1 MPTTPR
7 GQGKEPPDDG
17 GIGGSADLAE
27 LEELCRRADAEWQ
40 KVVEW
45 LPEQEAE
52 LEKLLAGST
61 GGSWRG
67 FWPESLPDVASD
79 VSAVGRDLVG
89 RT

>member
-52 LEKLLAGST
+52 LEKLLAGIDW
-61 GGSWRG
+61 GELERLLAG
-67 FWPESLPDVASD
+67 ESA
-79 VSAVGRDLVG
+79 
-89 RT
+89 